1 MRELKFNPS
10 EETIDEVVYTRKVFY
25 YETDKMAV
33 VHHSNYIRWFEE
45 ARIYFMDMAGIP
57 HVEFEENAGL
67 MIPVVSVN
75 VHYKTPARFGDT
87 VNIHVWI
94 SSFNGIRLK
103 CAYRVE
109 NAATGE
115 ILCTGESEHCF
126 VDQTFKPVSL
136 RKSYPDYYSAF
147 NAHVKEGRA

>member
-1 MRELKFNPS
+1 MKLYIQEKFF
-10 EETIDEVVYTRKVFY
+10 TMKQ
-25 YETDKMAV
+25 
-33 VHHSNYIRWFEE
+33 IRWQLSIIQIIFDGLKKQEFILWTWR
-45 ARIYFMDMAGIP
+45 AIP

-67 MIPVVSVN
+67 MIPVVSVD

-136 RKSYPDYYSAF
+136 RKSYPDYYAAF
-147 NAHVKEGRA
+147 SAHVKEGRA

>member
-45 ARIYFMDMAGIP
+45 ARIYFMDIVGIP
-57 HVEFEENAGL
+57 HLKFEEAGL

-75 VHYKTPARFGDT
+75 AHYKTPTRFGET
-87 VNIHVWI
+87 VAIHVWI
-94 SSFNGIRLK
+94 SFFNGIRLK
-103 CAYRVE
+103 CAYCVE
-109 NAATGE
+109 NAENGE

-136 RKSYPDYYSAF
+136 RKSYPEFYQVF
-147 NAHVKEGRA
+147 KAHVKEGKD